1 MLVIDNVDLEYE
13 GPSKDEQ
20 GYDPGG
26 VIPDADHGSVLI
38 TTRLAGRA
46 RLRDSLHLGH
56 VNDVEA
62 KAILQSSAKKPL
74 QDVDVL
80 LRRLNGLPLA
90 LTQAGAY
97 IGRTCIDVSTYIR
110 HFDGTWSDL
119 MRKQDRFPLQEYAQR
134 SMLTTWKIS
143 YEQVSWQSKA
153 AASLL
158 KLWAF
163 FSPDDVWYGLIASA
177 LEIGD
182 EVETPAW
189 LTDLAT
195 DDLEFADA
203 VGLLTAYSL
212 VEGKAENAGYTMHS
226 VLHKWCELLCVEEG
240 DGPLFQVLCACML
253 GVSVPSSVV
262 RSEYWKT
269 DWRLLPHIMHMW
281 SKREKAEVPAWMEI
295 PAWALHS
302 MAESFHRQGQL
313 REAKW
318 MYEQALAGREKA
330 LGPEHTSTLHT
341 VNNIG
346 NLYKNRGK
354 LDEAEKMYERAVAGR
369 EKALGSEHTSTLLTV
384 NNLGNLYKD
393 QEKLDEAEKMYER
406 ALRKS

>member
-1 MLVIDNVDLEYE
+1 MLTRNTDADVYDVPFSLKGVPVTTSFVGRNAQLDRIEGSLQPSSNDRKRRSIFVVCGLGGIGKTQLVVEYARKHQHSYSGVFWLDGASRDRLRQSFLQVARRLPHEQLRPHIVAMLGAPAVDAEAVLEEVLRWLSIPSNKFIDNVDLEYE

-143 YEQVSWQSKA
+143 YEQVSWQ
-153 AASLL
+153 
-158 KLWAF
+158 
-163 FSPDDVWYGLIASA
+163 
-177 LEIGD
+177 
-182 EVETPAW
+182 
-189 LTDLAT
+189 
-195 DDLEFADA
+195 
-203 VGLLTAYSL
+203 
-212 VEGKAENAGYTMHS
+212 
-226 VLHKWCELLCVEEG
+226 
-240 DGPLFQVLCACML
+240 
-253 GVSVPSSVV
+253 
-262 RSEYWKT
+262 
-269 DWRLLPHIMHMW
+269 
-281 SKREKAEVPAWMEI
+281 
-295 PAWALHS
+295 
-302 MAESFHRQGQL
+302 
-313 REAKW
+313 
-318 MYEQALAGREKA
+318 
-330 LGPEHTSTLHT
+330 
-341 VNNIG
+341 
-346 NLYKNRGK
+346 
-354 LDEAEKMYERAVAGR
+354 
-369 EKALGSEHTSTLLTV
+369 
-384 NNLGNLYKD
+384 
-393 QEKLDEAEKMYER
+393 
-406 ALRKS
+406 

>member
-1 MLVIDNVDLEYE
+1 ADVYDVPFSLKGVPVTTSFVGRNAQLDRIEGSLQPSSNDRKRRSIFVVCGLGGIGKTQLVVEYARKHQHSYSGVFWLDGASLIDNVDLEYE

-143 YEQVSWQSKA
+143 YEQVSWQ
-153 AASLL
+153 
-158 KLWAF
+158 
-163 FSPDDVWYGLIASA
+163 
-177 LEIGD
+177 
-182 EVETPAW
+182 
-189 LTDLAT
+189 
-195 DDLEFADA
+195 
-203 VGLLTAYSL
+203 
-212 VEGKAENAGYTMHS
+212 
-226 VLHKWCELLCVEEG
+226 
-240 DGPLFQVLCACML
+240 
-253 GVSVPSSVV
+253 
-262 RSEYWKT
+262 
-269 DWRLLPHIMHMW
+269 
-281 SKREKAEVPAWMEI
+281 
-295 PAWALHS
+295 
-302 MAESFHRQGQL
+302 
-313 REAKW
+313 
-318 MYEQALAGREKA
+318 
-330 LGPEHTSTLHT
+330 
-341 VNNIG
+341 
-346 NLYKNRGK
+346 
-354 LDEAEKMYERAVAGR
+354 
-369 EKALGSEHTSTLLTV
+369 
-384 NNLGNLYKD
+384 
-393 QEKLDEAEKMYER
+393 
-406 ALRKS
+406 